1 MAVVLLDTTVLID
14 ILRGRPDAA
23 ARVRSLR
30 HAGDRPCV
38 CAVNVEETVRGLSA
52 SERDSAE
59 RLFAGLR
66 TAPLG
71 KREGLKAGA
80 WCRGLAR
87 RGRTVA
93 QADGLI
99 AAAAHSLGAAVATA
113 NVKDYP
119 AGQSPMD
126 DLAVQPWPA
135 GA

>member
-14 ILRGRPDAA
+14 ILRGRPETA
-23 ARVRSLR
+23 ARVRALR
-30 HAGDRPCV
+30 RAGDRPCV
-38 CAVNVEETVRGLSA
+38 CAVNMEETTRGLRP
-52 SERDSAE
+52 SEHDSAQ

-71 KREGLKAGA
+71 KRQGIEAGE
-80 WCRGLAR
+80 WRRGLAR

-93 QADGLI
+93 QAESLI
-99 AAAAHSLGAAVATA
+99 AAAAHSMGAALATA

-119 AGQSPMD
+119 SGQPPMEG
-126 DLAVQPWPA
+126 LAVQHWPA